1 MAVIDSRSSGVLRPL
16 SGTNTGEVETRLR
29 LFVSEVTG
37 INKELVRKRWL
48 SMPGTQPSLSVNWCA
63 IGVNSIKTHGSPYFK
78 GRKGDISDPL
88 TGDIESESHQ
98 TLNCLASFYGPNAA
112 ENADLFRMGL
122 QIPQNNAYLQSQ
134 GLTIQ
139 SVVDEVQHLPDF
151 QLEQWVDRYDVSFN
165 VGRKVSRKY
174 GVRTIASADVE
185 IITERGKL

>member
-1 MAVIDSRSSGVLRPL
+1 
-16 SGTNTGEVETRLR
+16 
-29 LFVSEVTG
+29 
-37 INKELVRKRWL
+37 
-48 SMPGTQPSLSVNWCA
+48 
-63 IGVNSIKTHGSPYFK
+63 
-78 GRKGDISDPL
+78 
-88 TGDIESESHQ
+88 
-98 TLNCLASFYGPNAA
+98 
-112 ENADLFRMGL
+112 MGL